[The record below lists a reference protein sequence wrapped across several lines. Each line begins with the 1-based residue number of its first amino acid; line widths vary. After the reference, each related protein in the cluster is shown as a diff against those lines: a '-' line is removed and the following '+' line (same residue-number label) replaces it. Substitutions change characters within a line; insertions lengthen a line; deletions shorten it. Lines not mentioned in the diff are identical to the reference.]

1 MDIKIVPIENPKQLN
16 LILGQSH
23 FIKTVEDLHEAMVS
37 TVPGAKWSRSSIVDT
52 KSITLPAVARSI
64 DVRKRPV
71 KDSPVASGA
80 VVDCRTLQ
88 CTR

>member
-1 MDIKIVPIENPKQLN
+1 MISDHTYTILSQAISNASEYASGAKRKQL
-16 LILGQSH
+16 QS
-23 FIKTVEDLHEAMVS
+23 VYD
-37 TVPGAKWSRSSIVDT
+37 WSRSSIVDT

-80 VVDCRTLQ
+80 AVGCRTLQ